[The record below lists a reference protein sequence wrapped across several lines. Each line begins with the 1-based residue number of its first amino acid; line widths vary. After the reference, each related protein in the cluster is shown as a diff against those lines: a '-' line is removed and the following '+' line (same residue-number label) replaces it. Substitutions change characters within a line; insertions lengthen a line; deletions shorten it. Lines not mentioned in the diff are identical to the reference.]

1 MKKWNLTK
9 EEISWSLYDVANSAF
24 IMMLTAMIPPY
35 VATIGQEMFG
45 LSGADTSSDWA
56 FVQSGGTLVVALLS
70 PILGVLADRKGKK
83 KIFFVSFF
91 VFALVMFFAMCFIDN
106 YYFLLAVNLFAGIG
120 YAGSNIF
127 YDAFLI
133 DVTDDE
139 RMDFISSLGYA
150 LGYVGSC
157 IPFIISIL
165 LYLFTP
171 FGLNAMTAVKV
182 GMFINAVWWLV
193 FTLPMLKNVSQKY
206 YAQGREGSIILSS
219 LKKIWGTVKKL
230 VRNKVIGLFLL
241 SYFFYIDGV
250 DTIIKL
256 STTYG
261 QSVGLETNGMIV
273 ALLVTQLVAFPAVLV
288 FAQIAKRVSA
298 KKVLLFSIAVY
309 AGICIFG
316 YFLTTA
322 WQFWVL
328 AVAVGLV
335 QGTVQALSRSYFGK
349 LIPKEN
355 NNEYFGFYNIFGKYA
370 TVIGPVLMG
379 VFTKLTGNSR
389 YGVLSIILLF
399 IAGFITLLFVPSV
412 QEDQAAKE

>member
-56 FVQSGGTLVVALLS
+56 FVQSGATLVVALLS
-70 PILGVLADRKGKK
+70 PMLGVLADRKGKK
-83 KIFFVSFF
+83 KLFFTSFF
-91 VFALVMFFAMCFIDN
+91 VFALVMFFAMCFLDN
-106 YYFLLAVNLFAGIG
+106 YYLLLALNLFAGIG

-139 RMDFISSLGYA
+139 RMDFISSMGYA

-171 FGLNAMTAVKV
+171 FGLDAMTAVKV
-182 GMFINAVWWLV
+182 GILINAVWWLV
-193 FTLPMLKNVSQKY
+193 FTLPMLRNVSQKY
-206 YAQGREGSIILSS
+206 HAQRNEGNVLLSS

-230 VRNKVIGLFLL
+230 LHNKVIGLFLL

-288 FAQIAKRVSA
+288 FAQVAKRFST

-412 QEDQAAKE
+412 QEETAEGK